1 MPLRLR
7 VPAVSDQVDTSVE
20 TRRVYVEEWIESLPF
35 ADPPRLM
42 EDVCAALTRLNRSP
56 LKYRARLE
64 LLELYITPYQ
74 YILDLIRGHGPAH
87 TIATFE
93 KHRGETDATR
103 QIAAE
108 LAYGYKLVLSDT
120 LGSRMRAKKER
131 ATALQRAVT
140 FLSHVLLHSY
150 HEYLPTPDN
159 IWAELAEL
167 YLYSASQNTDKT
179 RIPRRDGEPWL
190 TESVDATYK
199 TILVTALLDPYHLVY
214 GDTWRV
220 ESFIAKRVRGIQ
232 LGSAASAEVKKTAG
246 IFHVDPN
253 QDQRAVPNPLLAD
266 RPRDGLLLNTRP
278 LLSALQHRLD
288 ELLKND
294 DDKGFGLPKEV
305 EARFTTRIL
314 LALGRPPTRTGAR
327 NTARDAITLTTGLS
341 TVRHFLSGKTEPK
354 TVTEAPS
361 TIEVTDVK
369 RGQSMN
375 FSQHTYTA
383 EQWVR
388 TNHSGGGVG
397 IFRPV
402 RPNHVINVGDFV
414 GLQEPETAT
423 WSIGILRWLTVGHDG
438 SYQAG
443 VEFLSRGAK
452 PIVIQTG
459 EEESET
465 DIGVRLSVSN
475 GSEVTIAIA
484 SRIFQAGRRL
494 FVKEDRRSYELEL
507 TRKLEALVAC
517 DIVTG
522 VVV

>member
-1 MPLRLR
+1 MTLRLR

-42 EDVCAALTRLNRSP
+42 EDVCAALTGLNRSP
-56 LKYRARLE
+56 LKFRTRLE

-74 YILDLIRGHGPAH
+74 YLLDLIRGHGAAR
-87 TIATFE
+87 TIASFE

-103 QIAAE
+103 QIAGE

-120 LGSRMRAKKER
+120 LGSRMRAKKEI

-150 HEYLPTPDN
+150 HEYLPTPDG
-159 IWAELAEL
+159 IWTELAEL
-167 YLYSASQNTDKT
+167 YVYSTSQNTDKT
-179 RIPRRDGEPWL
+179 QIPRRDGEQKL

-199 TILVTALLDPYHLVY
+199 TILVTALLDPYHLAY

-232 LGSAASAEVKKTAG
+232 LLSAASAEVNKTAG
-246 IFHVDPN
+246 IFHISPDQN
-253 QDQRAVPNPLLAD
+253 QRAVPYPLLAD

-288 ELLKND
+288 ELLRN
-294 DDKGFGLPKEV
+294 DDKGFGLPDEA

-314 LALGRPPTRTGAR
+314 LTLGRPPTRTGE
-327 NTARDAITLTTGLS
+327 RDVASRAITLTTGLS
-341 TVRHFLSGKTEPK
+341 TVHHFLSGKTEPE
-354 TVTEAPS
+354 TVTEDPS
-361 TIEVTDVK
+361 TINVTDV
-369 RGQSMN
+369 RPGQSTN
-375 FSQHTYTA
+375 FSQHTYTS
-383 EQWVR
+383 EQWIQ

-402 RPNHVINVGDFV
+402 RPNHIINVGDFV
-414 GLQEPETAT
+414 GLQAPESAE

-443 VEFLSRGAK
+443 VEFRSRGAK
-452 PIVIQTG
+452 PIVIQAS
-459 EEESET
+459 EEKSET
-465 DIGVRLSVSN
+465 NMGVRLSASKE
-475 GSEVTIAIA
+475 SEVTIAIP
-484 SRIFQAGRRL
+484 SRIFQTGLRL
-494 FVKEDRRSYELEL
+494 FVKEHRRSYELKL
-507 TRKLEALVAC
+507 KRKLEALVAC

-522 VVV
+522 EVV